1 MSLQSILFAG
11 LASLLFYFLRNT
23 SRYPWRSNMVVSRGF
38 VRIYLL
44 RFRKYSKFG
53 QFIWAGQILICLIVG
68 SNLLILFQVIKSE
81 RPDGILL
88 TFGGQ
93 TALNCGVEMNKNR
106 VFEKYGVKILGTPIK
121 SIIETEDRKLFA
133 ERIAEIG
140 EQVSFTFLAN
150 ILNINLFLIF
160 KII

>member
-1 MSLQSILFAG
+1 M
-11 LASLLFYFLRNT
+11 
-23 SRYPWRSNMVVSRGF
+23 
-38 VRIYLL
+38 
-44 RFRKYSKFG
+44 
-53 QFIWAGQILICLIVG
+53 
-68 SNLLILFQVIKSE
+68 IKSE

-121 SIIETEDRKLFA
+121 SIIESEDRKLFA

-140 EQVSFTFLAN
+140 EQVS
-150 ILNINLFLIF
+150 LIF
-160 KII
+160 LTYK